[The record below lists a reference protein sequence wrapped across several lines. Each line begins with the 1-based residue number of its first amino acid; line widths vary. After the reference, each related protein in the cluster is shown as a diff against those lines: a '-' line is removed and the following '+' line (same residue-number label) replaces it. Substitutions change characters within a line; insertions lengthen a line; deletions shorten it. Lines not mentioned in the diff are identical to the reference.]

1 MSIRFNTITNS
12 VNTFT
17 TIRAPGPADRQGRG
31 LIRDSLFNSIRVF
44 CLLCP
49 KCASMTPPE
58 TGFI

>member
-1 MSIRFNTITNS
+1 MRFNTITNS
-12 VNTFT
+12 VKTSL
-17 TIRAPGPADRQGRG
+17 TIRMPGPADRQGRG
-31 LIRDSLFNSIRVF
+31 LIRDSLFNRIRVF